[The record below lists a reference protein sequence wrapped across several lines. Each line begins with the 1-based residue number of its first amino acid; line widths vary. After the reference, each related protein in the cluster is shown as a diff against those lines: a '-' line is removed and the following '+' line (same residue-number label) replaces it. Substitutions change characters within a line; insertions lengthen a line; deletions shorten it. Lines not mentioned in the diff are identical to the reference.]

1 MVNITIFVVRFFE
14 DEIEPDLKFA
24 FFIVLISSTFWYL
37 LQKRELKRF
46 YQQLDAENKEIRA
59 VRKEVDVTNVL
70 NL

>member
-1 MVNITIFVVRFFE
+1 MVNITQLVIRHFE
-14 DEIEPDLKFA
+14 DEIESNLRFA

-46 YQQLDAENKEIRA
+46 FQQLDAENKEIRA